1 MGFFDFIG
9 DLVTGA
15 IETVTDWVED
25 KIEKAIDV
33 VEWVGDKVDDVVS
46 FFNGGRTSLGQTSTE
61 SARKV
66 SKAGAYDAETATIE
80 ETKAITKILNDI
92 KEEYKIKLK
101 EYEDKS
107 IELSKEIKD
116 KIVDMIETE
125 LNLKSE
131 YDSSI
136 SNPFL
141 QKEALEKEF
150 NKKFEGLGINVG
162 EIESKFSDTIT
173 NFKRTFSSEILDHIA
188 IGDTKCAEILKLE
201 NKKERK
207 NKIKNYLDE
216 LVDNALNNFCDSI
229 DEISTNSLNA
239 IKRNINRIKKNNE
252 ESIEN
257 IKKEI
262 EENMKLT
269 ESEIETKRKEYERK
283 EEIIN
288 NFLESI
294 K

>member
-1 MGFFDFIG
+1 MGFFDFISDAWDAVKDFAG
-9 DLVTGA
+9 
-15 IETVTDWVED
+15 E
-25 KIEKAIDV
+25 
-33 VEWVGDKVDDVVS
+33 VVS
-46 FFNGGRTSLGQTSTE
+46 TIAELGEDIYDAAADLFRGGRTSLGQTSTA
-61 SARKV
+61 SAKKV
-66 SKAGAYDAETATIE
+66 SKAGAYDPETATIE

-92 KEEYKIKLK
+92 KEEYKTKLK
-101 EYEDKS
+101 QYEEKS
-107 IELSKEIKD
+107 IELSKEIKN

-125 LNLKSE
+125 LNQKSN
-131 YDSSI
+131 YDPSI
-136 SNPFL
+136 NPFL
-141 QKEALEKEF
+141 QSEELEKEI

-162 EIESKFSDTIT
+162 EIETKFSDTIT

-207 NKIKNYLDE
+207 DKIKNYLDE

-262 EENMKLT
+262 EENMKLS
-269 ESEIETKRKEYERK
+269 ESEIEAKRKEYDRK

-288 NFLESI
+288 NFLETI

>member
-1 MGFFDFIG
+1 MGFFSWIAEKISDAAEWVVEKATNVIDF
-9 DLVTGA
+9 
-15 IETVTDWVED
+15 VED
-25 KIEKAIDV
+25 KIEDV
-33 VEWVGDKVDDVVS
+33 VD
-46 FFNGGRTSLGQTSTE
+46 FFNGGRTSLGHTSTA
-61 SARKV
+61 SAREI
-66 SKAGAYDAETATIE
+66 SKAGAYDSETATIE
-80 ETKAITKILNDI
+80 ETKAITKVLNDI
-92 KEEYKIKLK
+92 KEEYKTKLK
-101 EYEDKS
+101 QYEEKS

-125 LNLKSE
+125 LNQKSN
-131 YDSSI
+131 YDPSI
-136 SNPFL
+136 NPFI
-141 QKEALEKEF
+141 QSEALEKEI

-162 EIESKFSDTIT
+162 EIETKFSDTIT

-207 NKIKNYLDE
+207 DKIKNYLDE

-262 EENMKLT
+262 EENMKLS
-269 ESEIETKRKEYERK
+269 ESEIEEKRKEYDRK

-288 NFLESI
+288 NFLETI

>member
-1 MGFFDFIG
+1 MGLFDFIG

-15 IETVTDWVED
+15 IEKVRDWVED

-33 VEWVGDKVDDVVS
+33 VEWVGDKVDDVLD
-46 FFNGGRTSLGQTSTE
+46 FFNGGRTSLGRTSTE

-66 SKAGAYDAETATIE
+66 SRAGAYDSETATIE

-92 KEEYKIKLK
+92 KEEYKTKLK

-131 YDSSI
+131 YDYSI

>member
-1 MGFFDFIG
+1 MGFWDFIS
-9 DLVTGA
+9 DA
-15 IETVTDWVED
+15 WDTVTDF
-25 KIEKAIDV
+25 A
-33 VEWVGDKVDDVVS
+33 GGVVS
-46 FFNGGRTSLGQTSTE
+46 TIAELGEDIYDAAADLFRGGRTSLGQTSTA
-61 SARKV
+61 SAKKV
-66 SKAGAYDAETATIE
+66 SKAGAYDPKTATIE
-80 ETKAITKILNDI
+80 ETKAITKILNEI
-92 KEEYKIKLK
+92 KEEYKTKLK
-101 EYEDKS
+101 QYEEKS
-107 IELSKEIKD
+107 IELSKEIKN

-125 LNLKSE
+125 LNQKSN
-131 YDSSI
+131 YDPSI
-136 SNPFL
+136 NPFI
-141 QKEALEKEF
+141 QSEALEKEI

-162 EIESKFSDTIT
+162 EIETKFSDTIT

-207 NKIKNYLDE
+207 DKIKNYLDE

-262 EENMKLT
+262 EENMKLS
-269 ESEIETKRKEYERK
+269 ESEIEAKRKEYDRK

-288 NFLESI
+288 NFLETI

>member
-1 MGFFDFIG
+1 MGLFSWIAEKISDAAEWVVEKATNVIDF
-9 DLVTGA
+9 
-15 IETVTDWVED
+15 VED
-25 KIEKAIDV
+25 KIEDV
-33 VEWVGDKVDDVVS
+33 VD
-46 FFNGGRTSLGQTSTE
+46 FFNGGRTSLGQTSTA
-61 SARKV
+61 SAKKV
-66 SKAGAYDAETATIE
+66 SKAGAYDPETATIE

-92 KEEYKIKLK
+92 KEEYKTKLK
-101 EYEDKS
+101 QYEEKS
-107 IELSKEIKD
+107 IELSKEIKN

-125 LNLKSE
+125 LNQKSN
-131 YDSSI
+131 YDPSI
-136 SNPFL
+136 NPFI
-141 QKEALEKEF
+141 QSEALEKEI

-162 EIESKFSDTIT
+162 EIETKFSDTIT

-207 NKIKNYLDE
+207 DKIKNYLDE

-262 EENMKLT
+262 EENMKLS
-269 ESEIETKRKEYERK
+269 ESEIEAKRKEYDRK

-288 NFLESI
+288 NFLETI

>member
-1 MGFFDFIG
+1 M
-9 DLVTGA
+9 
-15 IETVTDWVED
+15 
-25 KIEKAIDV
+25 K
-33 VEWVGDKVDDVVS
+33 
-46 FFNGGRTSLGQTSTE
+46 R
-61 SARKV
+61 RKRLL
-66 SKAGAYDAETATIE
+66 KYWTIY
-80 ETKAITKILNDI
+80 
-92 KEEYKIKLK
+92 KEEYKTKLK
-101 EYEDKS
+101 QYEEKS

-125 LNLKSE
+125 LNQKSN
-131 YDSSI
+131 YDPSI
-136 SNPFL
+136 NPFI
-141 QKEALEKEF
+141 QSEELEKEI

-162 EIESKFSDTIT
+162 EIETKFSDTIT

-207 NKIKNYLDE
+207 DKIKNYLDE

-229 DEISTNSLNA
+229 DEISTHSLNA

-262 EENMKLT
+262 EENMKLS
-269 ESEIETKRKEYERK
+269 ESEIEAKRKEYDRK

-288 NFLESI
+288 NFLETI

>member
-1 MGFFDFIG
+1 MGLFSWIAEKISDAAEWVVEKATNVIDF
-9 DLVTGA
+9 
-15 IETVTDWVED
+15 VED
-25 KIEKAIDV
+25 KIEDV
-33 VEWVGDKVDDVVS
+33 VD
-46 FFNGGRTSLGQTSTE
+46 FFNGGRTSLGKTSTA
-61 SARKV
+61 SAREI
-66 SKAGAYDAETATIE
+66 SKAGAYDPETATIE

-92 KEEYKIKLK
+92 KEEYKTKLK
-101 EYEDKS
+101 QYEEKS
-107 IELSKEIKD
+107 IELSKDIKN

-125 LNLKSE
+125 LNQKSN
-131 YDSSI
+131 YDPSI
-136 SNPFL
+136 NPFI
-141 QKEALEKEF
+141 QSEALEKEI

-162 EIESKFSDTIT
+162 EIETKFSDTIT

-207 NKIKNYLDE
+207 DKIKNYLDE

-262 EENMKLT
+262 EENMKLS
-269 ESEIETKRKEYERK
+269 ESEIEAKRKEYDRK

-288 NFLESI
+288 NFLETI

>member
-1 MGFFDFIG
+1 MGLFSWIAEKISDAAEWVVEKATNVIDF
-9 DLVTGA
+9 
-15 IETVTDWVED
+15 VED
-25 KIEKAIDV
+25 KIEDV
-33 VEWVGDKVDDVVS
+33 VD
-46 FFNGGRTSLGQTSTE
+46 FFNGGRTSLGQTSTA
-61 SARKV
+61 SAKKV
-66 SKAGAYDAETATIE
+66 SKAGAYDSETATIE

-92 KEEYKIKLK
+92 KEEYKTKLK
-101 EYEDKS
+101 QYEEKS
-107 IELSKEIKD
+107 IELSKEIKN

-125 LNLKSE
+125 LNQKSN
-131 YDSSI
+131 YDPSI
-136 SNPFL
+136 NPFL
-141 QKEALEKEF
+141 QSEALEKEI

-162 EIESKFSDTIT
+162 EIETKFSDTIT

-207 NKIKNYLDE
+207 DKIKNYLDE

-262 EENMKLT
+262 EENMKLSES
-269 ESEIETKRKEYERK
+269 ESEIEAKRKEYDRK

-288 NFLESI
+288 NFLETI

>member
-1 MGFFDFIG
+1 MGFFDWIS
-9 DLVTGA
+9 DA
-15 IETVTDWVED
+15 WDAVTDWVED
-25 KIEKAIDV
+25 KIEKVIDG
-33 VEWVGDKVDDVVS
+33 VEWVSDKIEDVVD
-46 FFNGGRTSLGQTSTE
+46 FFNGGRTSLGHTSTA
-61 SARKV
+61 SAREI
-66 SKAGAYDAETATIE
+66 SKAGAYDSETATIE
-80 ETKAITKILNDI
+80 ETKAITKVLNDI
-92 KEEYKIKLK
+92 KEEYKTKLK
-101 EYEDKS
+101 QYEDKS

-125 LNLKSE
+125 LNQKSE

-136 SNPFL
+136 NNPFL
-141 QKEALEKEF
+141 QREALEKEF
-150 NKKFEGLGINVG
+150 DKKFQGLGINVG
-162 EIESKFSDTIT
+162 EIETKFSDTIT

-201 NKKERK
+201 NKKDRRD
-207 NKIKNYLDE
+207 KIKNYLDE

-262 EENMKLT
+262 EENMKLS
-269 ESEIETKRKEYERK
+269 ESEIEAKRKEYDRK

-288 NFLESI
+288 NFLETI

>member
-25 KIEKAIDV
+25 KFEKAIDV
-33 VEWVGDKVDDVVS
+33 VEYVSDKFEDVVD

-66 SKAGAYDAETATIE
+66 SKAGAYDSETATIE

-92 KEEYKIKLK
+92 KEEYKTKLK

-125 LNLKSE
+125 LNQKSE

-136 SNPFL
+136 SPFV
-141 QKEALEKEF
+141 KREALE
-150 NKKFEGLGINVG
+150 FEGLGINVG

-269 ESEIETKRKEYERK
+269 ESEIETKRKEYDRK

-288 NFLESI
+288 NFLETI